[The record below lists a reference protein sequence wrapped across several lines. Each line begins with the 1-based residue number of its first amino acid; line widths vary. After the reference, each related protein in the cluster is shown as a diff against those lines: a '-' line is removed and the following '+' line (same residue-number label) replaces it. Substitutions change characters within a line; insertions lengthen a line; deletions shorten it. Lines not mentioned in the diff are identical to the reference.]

1 MREYFVYILASNI
14 NGTLYI
20 GVTSDLQKRIYEHK
34 NDLVP
39 GFTKRYK
46 IHDLVYFEVTN
57 DIREALLREKRLKK
71 WKREWKIKLIE
82 KNNPSWKDLYKDL
95 F

>member
-20 GVTSDLQKRIYEHK
+20 GVTSDLKKRIYEHK

-82 KNNPSWKDLYKDL
+82 KNNPSWKDLYEGL

>member
-82 KNNPSWKDLYKDL
+82 KNNPSWKDLYEGL